1 MGIVLAWR
9 KPLKLIEARFR
20 QAEHS
25 KEDKAAYG

>member
-1 MGIVLAWR
+1 MGTVFAWR

-25 KEDKAAYG
+25 KEDKVAYG